1 MFCSNC
7 GSELKDDANFCSKCG
22 AAVAEDVICV
32 VDTKLVANADTE
44 NFFDRTKKMSAKV
57 SRKLKG
63 ILSSERIKFILKNK
77 MFIIAI
83 IYQLFPIDLISDALP
98 VIGTLDDLMV
108 ILLGVCN
115 VLDAY
120 ASGDNLKAVEGVV
133 NIVQDVKN
141 DDLISKV

>member
-7 GSELKDDANFCSKCG
+7 GSELKDNANFCSKCG

>member
-7 GSELKDDANFCSKCG
+7 GTELKDEAKFCTKCG
-22 AAVAEDVICV
+22 AAVAEETIEV
-32 VDTKLVANADTE
+32 VDIKPVANVDTE
-44 NFFDRTKKMSAKV
+44 KILEKTKKMSAKV

-133 NIVQDVKN
+133 NIAKDMKK
-141 DDLISKV
+141 DDLIS